1 MHILIRLDYPIFLS
15 NLNFLTLV
23 FLFNYHISLYR
34 QSRFNFPLSILL
46 IRSVKYRL
54 VYFFIKNIE
63 IKIPEITVD
72 STIIIGVQTV
82 AAVAIN
88 ISSIIPA
95 GKTFDIIRKI
105 KVKNKGI
112 IIKLI
117 MTLMEKDSIINNIF

>member
-63 IKIPEITVD
+63 IKIHEITVD